1 MREIKFRG
9 KNEYDKWKYGT
20 GLIQYKTGEIGIL
33 NNFSKYGR
41 EATEMLNRTNV
52 IPKTLGQYIGLD
64 DKNGKKIF
72 SGDIIKVFADGR
84 DTYSRDIN
92 EIGTVVYNTC
102 AFEYEVQRDGY
113 TATYSLIELLRN
125 VGDDAEI
132 EVIGNIYDNPEL
144 LKED

>member
-9 KNEYDKWKYGT
+9 KNEYDKWEYGT

-52 IPKTLGQYIGLD
+52 IPKTLGQYTGEK
-64 DKNGKKIF
+64 DKNGKEIYE
-72 SGDIIKVFADGR
+72 GDIAKKETFDYKKPNFRNISYAKIKYVDELTGFFLVNKENKI
-84 DTYSRDIN
+84 Y
-92 EIGTVVYNTC
+92 
-102 AFEYEVQRDGY
+102 
-113 TATYSLIELLRN
+113 YSLGVDKYN
-125 VGDDAEI
+125 I

-144 LKED
+144 LED